1 MDSLFI
7 VANLKSN
14 KTYDEARLWLETFK
28 TIDKSLLEEKKI
40 IICPSFTLLGLFKS
54 FSSDNNLKVSLG
66 AQNVSS
72 LDEGAHT
79 GEVNAKQI
87 KDFADYVIIG
97 HSEERKLLNESD
109 EVLSQKVN
117 LCLKYGLNPI
127 YCVQDKDTFI
137 PQGVSIVAYEPIF
150 AIGSGNPDTPE
161 NASEV
166 ASSLKQKGEYR
177 VLYGGSV
184 NPENIKNFTLQS
196 NLNGVLVGG
205 ASLEAQELIKIIQ
218 NA

>member
-14 KTYDEARLWLETFK
+14 KTYDEARSWLDTFQRIDKNLLEQKKVIICPSFVLLETFK
-28 TIDKSLLEEKKI
+28 TFISQNL
-40 IICPSFTLLGLFKS
+40 
-54 FSSDNNLKVSLG
+54 LKVSLG
-66 AQNVSS
+66 AQTVSS
-72 LDEGAHT
+72 VDEGSHT

-109 EVLSQKVN
+109 TILQEKVN
-117 LCLKYGLNPI
+117 RSLKYGLTPI
-127 YCVQDKDTFI
+127 YCVQNQDTFI
-137 PQGVSIVAYEPIF
+137 PKGVTIVAYEPIF
-150 AIGSGNPDTPE
+150 AIGSGNPDTPY
-161 NASEV
+161 NAGNV
-166 ASSLKQKGEYR
+166 AKAIKEKGIST

-184 NPENIKNFTLQS
+184 TSANVKDFTLES
-196 NLNGVLVGG
+196 SLSGVLVGG
-205 ASLEAQELIKIIQ
+205 ASLEAEEFIKIIK